1 MAASSRKRGRTSDA
15 QAAFTPAILGGM
27 VARPVSVDVHD
38 LIQTTLLG
46 EAVENAP
53 VAVFVADDE
62 MRFIAVNRAAC
73 ALLGYERDELL
84 ALRASDVSRIPS
96 IEERFHELMA
106 RGESAGRR
114 TLVRKDGSTVEI
126 EFWAT
131 STKVAQ
137 MTVYVAFVKALAD
150 AV

>member
-1 MAASSRKRGRTSDA
+1 MFA
-15 QAAFTPAILGGM
+15 L
-27 VARPVSVDVHD
+27 PVSVDVHD

-62 MRFIAVNRAAC
+62 MQYIAVNRAAC
-73 ALLGYERDELL
+73 TLLGYERDELL
-84 ALRASDVSRIPS
+84 AMRASDVSRTPAV
-96 IEERFHELMA
+96 EERFHELMA
-106 RGESAGRR
+106 RGEAAGRR
-114 TLVRKDGSTVEI
+114 TLVRKDGSAVEI

-137 MTVYVAFVKALAD
+137 MTVYVAFVKP
-150 AV
+150 V

>member
-1 MAASSRKRGRTSDA
+1 
-15 QAAFTPAILGGM
+15 M

>member
-1 MAASSRKRGRTSDA
+1 
-15 QAAFTPAILGGM
+15 M

-62 MRFIAVNRAAC
+62 MRYIAVNRAAC
-73 ALLGYERDELL
+73 ALLDYERDELL
-84 ALRASDVSRIPS
+84 TMRASDVSRIPSIGERIPS
-96 IEERFHELMA
+96 IEERFHELIA

-137 MTVYVAFVKALAD
+137 MTVYVAFVKSLAD
-150 AV
+150 EPG

>member
-1 MAASSRKRGRTSDA
+1 M
-15 QAAFTPAILGGM
+15 F
-27 VARPVSVDVHD
+27 ARPVSVDVHD

-53 VAVFVADDE
+53 AAVFVADHE
-62 MRFIAVNRAAC
+62 LQYLAVNRAAC
-73 ALLGYERDELL
+73 VLLGYERDELL
-84 ALRASDVSRIPS
+84 ALRVSDVSRTPPV
-96 IEERFHELMA
+96 EERFRELMA

-114 TLVRKDGSTVEI
+114 TLVRKDGSEVEI

-137 MTVYVAFVKALAD
+137 MTVYIAFVKPVAD
-150 AV
+150 EIV